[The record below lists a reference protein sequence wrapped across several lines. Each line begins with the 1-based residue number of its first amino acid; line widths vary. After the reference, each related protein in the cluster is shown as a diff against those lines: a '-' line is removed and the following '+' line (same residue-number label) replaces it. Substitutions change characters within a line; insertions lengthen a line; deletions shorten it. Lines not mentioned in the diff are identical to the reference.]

1 MNASDTPSRTR
12 FRFDKE
18 LWNRF
23 VEIAQP
29 YFYPL
34 ERGGTW
40 KFFGLLLVLLIS
52 VIALA
57 FFLAVGLTLLGKLLF
72 SAFFTKLAA
81 GLVAQ
86 VDGLLKSPAPYVAA
100 GVLLVSTGIFVTQNR
115 KLRQRWNQW
124 GLLGFLLFMSFVV
137 SGLNVVISFVFRF
150 IDNALNEKQP
160 EVFWQFLIVYG
171 IILVVAIPIL
181 VGYRYLRLKLGLFW
195 REWLTKNFL
204 SRYFAN
210 RAYYDLDSN
219 AANTEVDNPDQR
231 ITEDVRS
238 FTSTLL
244 SFLLELL
251 DSILNLVAFT
261 GILYSISKPLTIGLL
276 VYTAL
281 GTAVAVIA
289 GSRLIRINFDQ
300 LRLEANFRYG
310 MIHIRDNAESIAFYR
325 GENLEQRQVVDRLIS
340 ALRNFDLLIIWQAI
354 IDIFQYAYNYFSR
367 LVPYVIVAP
376 IYFSGQTDFG
386 SIGQGIFAFS
396 MVLSALS
403 FIPNQIQQLTSF
415 AAGINRLGV
424 LHEKLNEQANP
435 YPDDLTTAIETQI
448 TPGFSI
454 ENLTLRTPNAERTL
468 IRELSLAV
476 QPDQSLLIVGASGCG
491 KSSLLRAIAGLWT
504 NGSGT
509 ICRPDSGE
517 VLFLPQRPYM
527 LLGTLRDQLVYPHLS
542 SDISEPDIQKALQLV
557 RLDGLPERLGGLDV
571 EKDWPT
577 VLSLGEQQRLAFAR
591 ILLTKPQYV
600 MLDEATSALDIKNER
615 NLYELL
621 REMGL
626 VYISVGHRP
635 SLLDYHQTV
644 LELDSEAGWQVHHT
658 SDYRFAAV

>member
-1 MNASDTPSRTR
+1 MNASDTPSRIR

-100 GVLLVSTGIFVTQNR
+100 GVLLASAGIFVTQNR

-231 ITEDVRS
+231 ITDDVRS

-281 GTAVAVIA
+281 GTAVAVIV

-325 GENLEQRQVVDRLIS
+325 GENLEQRQVVSRLIS

-367 LVPYVIVAP
+367 LVPYIIVAP

-403 FIPNQIQQLTSF
+403 FIPNQIQELTSF

-424 LHEKLNEQANP
+424 LHEKLNEQSNP
-435 YPDDLTTAIETQI
+435 YPDDLNTAIATQI

-454 ENLTLRTPNAERTL
+454 ENLTLRTPNSERTL

-509 ICRPDSGE
+509 ISRPDSGE

-527 LLGTLRDQLVYPHLS
+527 LLGTLRDQLVYPNLS
-542 SDISEPDIQKALQLV
+542 SDISESEIQKALQLV

-591 ILLTKPQYV
+591 ILLTKPRYV

>member
-1 MNASDTPSRTR
+1 MNASDTPSRIR

-100 GVLLVSTGIFVTQNR
+100 GVLLASAGIFVTQNR

-231 ITEDVRS
+231 ITDDVRS

-281 GTAVAVIA
+281 GTAVAVIV

-325 GENLEQRQVVDRLIS
+325 GENLEQRQVVSRLIS

-367 LVPYVIVAP
+367 LVPYIIVAP

-403 FIPNQIQQLTSF
+403 FIPNQIQELTSF

-424 LHEKLNEQANP
+424 LHEKLNEQSNP
-435 YPDDLTTAIETQI
+435 YPDDLNTAIATQI

-454 ENLTLRTPNAERTL
+454 ENLTLRTPNSERTL

-509 ICRPDSGE
+509 ISRPDSGE

-527 LLGTLRDQLVYPHLS
+527 LLGTLRDQLVYPNLS
-542 SDISEPDIQKALQLV
+542 SDISESEIQKALQLV

-591 ILLTKPQYV
+591 ILLTKPRYV

-626 VYISVGHRP
+626 VYISVGHRL